1 MDFFFFHPS
10 GFGFMIPNMMLLL
23 LFVIAVVFTD
33 ISYVNTFIVQM
44 VASYEIKNFSTAVNG
59 EARLLYDGIYV

>member
-1 MDFFFFHPS
+1 
-10 GFGFMIPNMMLLL
+10 MMLLL
-23 LFVIAVVFTD
+23 LLVIAVVFTD

-44 VASYEIKNFSTAVNG
+44 VASYEIKHFSTAVNS

>member
-1 MDFFFFHPS
+1 
-10 GFGFMIPNMMLLL
+10 MIPNMMLLL
-23 LFVIAVVFTD
+23 LFVTAVVFTD